1 MLYSNSSKAQRMLTH
16 FAARWR
22 QKSELFQNWHRTSHG
37 HQIFSFVTQI
47 L

>member
-1 MLYSNSSKAQRMLTH
+1 MLTH

-22 QKSELFQNWHRTSHG
+22 QKSELFKIGKFKRSSLAHRTSHG